1 MSSRLLYYALP
12 IGLALLIACAQAP
25 TKPEAEEAAE
35 EPEAAEEVRLPENAK
50 PLSEILNAVKAQGY
64 DPVVEVELEEGTW
77 EIDAFKGEE
86 RVEFQVDP
94 VSGEIE
100 TEEVKPGKKPLA
112 EIVAA
117 LEAQGYGPIL
127 EIELDEEGWEIEAV
141 KGGEEVEL
149 VADPDTGE
157 IRLEEAEEAE
167 EAEEP
172 EGAEEEPEEK

>member
-1 MSSRLLYYALP
+1 MLSRWLRYTLP

-25 TKPEAEEAAE
+25 TEPEAEEAAG
-35 EPEAAEEVRLPENAK
+35 EPEAAEEARLPENAK
-50 PLSEILNAVKAQGY
+50 PLSEILNAAKAQGY

-112 EIVAA
+112 GIVAA

-127 EIELDEEGWEIEAV
+127 EIELNEEGWEIEAV
-141 KGGEEVEL
+141 KDGEEVEL

-167 EAEEP
+167 EP
-172 EGAEEEPEEK
+172 EGAEQEAEEK